1 MLSFGW
7 QIALALEL
15 LVILVAFKLWF
26 KAAKMEVGPK
36 KLAKVV
42 AIVVIV
48 LALLLAVCTVTK
60 AALSYGEYRACKAKG
75 MTCGP
80 GMMGPGMGMMGHGPG
95 GGMPCCPGMTGG
107 PGKGMMGGP
116 GMGMMGGTPPC
127 MAGTAAKTAEKPAGQ

>member
-80 GMMGPGMGMMGHGPG
+80 GMMGPGMGMMGQGP
-95 GGMPCCPGMTGG
+95 GGMPCCPGMMGG

-116 GMGMMGGTPPC
+116 GTGMMGGPGMGM
-127 MAGTAAKTAEKPAGQ
+127 MAGTAAKTAEKPAGK